1 MAARSRECRSL
12 KRSPISMG
20 RGGGREQKIL
30 FGDLRVYIPLAAF
43 FFCTPSFTLYGS
55 LRSFSIIL
63 DCLFFVNDDNG
74 PLPEGEPSREEGK
87 VKDGVEGDLRRGVVD
102 GLTGS
107 TWRDAL
113 PKYGDRGEMEVAGM
127 AGTQRS
133 GVEGV
138 TGTLV
143 LGSPALRRGEEYAS
157 RAVSILGGGASRSRE
172 RAGTGGGADMSKI
185 SAE

>member
-1 MAARSRECRSL
+1 M
-12 KRSPISMG
+12 
-20 RGGGREQKIL
+20 
-30 FGDLRVYIPLAAF
+30 
-43 FFCTPSFTLYGS
+43 
-55 LRSFSIIL
+55 
-63 DCLFFVNDDNG
+63 DCLFFANDDNG

-102 GLTGS
+102 GLTES

-113 PKYGDRGEMEVAGM
+113 RKYGDRGEMEVVGM

-143 LGSPALRRGEEYAS
+143 LGSPALRRGEEKAS
-157 RAVSILGGGASRSRE
+157 RAVSILEGGASRSRE